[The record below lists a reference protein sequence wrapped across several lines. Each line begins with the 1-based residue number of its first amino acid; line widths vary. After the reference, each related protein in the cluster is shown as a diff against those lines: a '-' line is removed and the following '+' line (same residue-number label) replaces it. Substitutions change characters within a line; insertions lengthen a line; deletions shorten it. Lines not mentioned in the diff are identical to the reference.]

1 MESVLPRLNCELR
14 RVIHSGCP
22 GENGSSNSSEPE
34 RTLWI
39 TRCPNEYASEYPFQL
54 VRHL

>member
-14 RVIHSGCP
+14 RVIHSGCS
-22 GENGSSNSSEPE
+22 GENGASNSSEPE
-34 RTLWI
+34 RALWI
-39 TRCPNEYASEYPFQL
+39 TRFPNEYTSEYTFQL